1 MPRQSGRLCPAAVA
15 GIMCSAMKTYR
26 GFLFD
31 ADNTLFD
38 YDAAESQAL
47 DETLERWTPT
57 APRDAARS
65 AYKAINRRWWDAL
78 EKGATKM
85 AELKIGRFADLLAV
99 LKLAGDPE
107 AISAS
112 YLAALGAAAKLLPH
126 AREVIQELSQ
136 RARLCLVT
144 NGISSVQRGRLAAS
158 GLADFFTAVLI
169 SEELGIAK
177 PDPRFFDQA
186 CAALGLPPS
195 EVLCVGDNPVADVGG
210 AMAAGIDACWFCP
223 GGLPWPGPGAAPL
236 LVARDLLFI
245 VNFASG
251 VFP

>member
-1 MPRQSGRLCPAAVA
+1 MHAAA
-15 GIMCSAMKTYR
+15 IAAIMGPAMKTYK

-38 YDAAESQAL
+38 YDAAEAQAL
-47 DETLERWTPT
+47 DETFTRWLPGV
-57 APRDAARS
+57 PRDVARAAYRV
-65 AYKAINRRWWDAL
+65 INTRYWAAL
-78 EKGATKM
+78 EKGSVKM
-85 AELKIGRFADLLAV
+85 AELKVGRFAELLSAV
-99 LKLAGDPE
+99 HAPGDP
-107 AISAS
+107 AVISAH
-112 YLAALGAAAKLLPH
+112 YLAALGSTAILLPH

-144 NGISSVQRGRLAAS
+144 NGIASVQRGRLAVS
-158 GLADFFTAVLI
+158 GMADFFSAVLV

-177 PDPRFFDQA
+177 PDRRFFEQA
-186 CAALGLPPS
+186 CAALGLPPAD
-195 EVLCVGDNPVADVGG
+195 VLCVGDNPVADVGG

-223 GGLPWPGPGAAPL
+223 GGQPWPGPGAAPP
-236 LVARDLLFI
+236 LVAGTLLAI